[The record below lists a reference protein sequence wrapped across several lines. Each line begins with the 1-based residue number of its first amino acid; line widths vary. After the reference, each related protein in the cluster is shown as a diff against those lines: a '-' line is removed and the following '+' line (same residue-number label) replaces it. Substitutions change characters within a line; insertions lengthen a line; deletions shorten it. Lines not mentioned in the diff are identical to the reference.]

1 MVHPLNE
8 FSEMWK
14 GVKMADANQ
23 NPGRKWRKLENE
35 GDGNRF
41 FDSYR
46 YTPYTTDLE
55 FFNDPTIYETGVAR
69 TTQEGELETDS
80 PAKPRGVRRSDKR
93 IKEEIETL
101 LRQHRQVDASDIE
114 VTVKD
119 GVATLS
125 GKVSSPLDQ
134 RTAEEITKIVLGVVK
149 VNNQLNIDA
158 SLMDERREL

>member
-1 MVHPLNE
+1 MLLPLNE
-8 FSEMWK
+8 FSELWK

-23 NPGRKWRKLENE
+23 NPGRKWRVLENE

-55 FFNDPTIYETGVAR
+55 FFNDPKIYETEVAR
-69 TTQEGELETDS
+69 TTLEGKLETDS
-80 PAKPRGVRRSDKR
+80 PAKPRGVRRSDER

-101 LRQHRQVDASDIE
+101 FHQHRQVDASDIE

-125 GKVSSPLDQ
+125 GKVSSPLEQ
-134 RTAEEITKIVLGVVK
+134 RTAEEIAKIVFGVLK
-149 VNNQLNIDA
+149 VNNQLRIDTQ
-158 SLMDERREL
+158 S